1 MVMKQTLTLFDTS
14 SVDKIWE
21 TYYKVK
27 DFLFKKS
34 KLDEINRFG
43 YFSFTTEDNR
53 AIKFSDSGTIKNPE
67 NLKMMLNNVELV
79 LKTQK
84 LKSYYFSAEI
94 RIEK

>member
-1 MVMKQTLTLFDTS
+1 MVMTQTLSLFGND

-21 TYYKVK
+21 AYYKVK

-43 YFSFTTEDNR
+43 YFSFTTEDYR
-53 AIKFSDSGTIKNPE
+53 EIKFSEIGTIKNPE
-67 NLKMMLNNVELV
+67 NLKLMLNNVELV

-84 LKSYYFSAEI
+84 LKRYYFSADI
-94 RIEK
+94 KIEK

>member
-1 MVMKQTLTLFDTS
+1 MVMTQTLMLCDNG

-21 TYYKVK
+21 AYYKVK

-43 YFSFTTEDNR
+43 YFSFTTEDDR
-53 AIKFSDSGTIKNPE
+53 EIKFSDGGTIKNPE
-67 NLKMMLNNVELV
+67 NLKLMLNNVELV

>member
-1 MVMKQTLTLFDTS
+1 MVMTQTLMLCDNG
-14 SVDKIWE
+14 SVDKICE
-21 TYYKVK
+21 AYYKVK

-53 AIKFSDSGTIKNPE
+53 EIKFSGSGTIKNPE
-67 NLKMMLNNVELV
+67 NLKLMLNSVELV

-84 LKSYYFSAEI
+84 LKSYYCSAEI